1 MKTLNCTVRYQPSR
15 KFFGVIDNLVVLE
28 GTKITQRDSRSS
40 RMDANG
46 WGQIMI
52 SRDYGDAGND
62 LRKATALLIK
72 KICIEEIDDSSVT
85 INGIKTGT
93 TL

>member
-1 MKTLNCTVRYQPSR
+1 MKTLNCTVRYQPSK

-52 SRDYGDAGND
+52 SRDYGDASND

>member
-1 MKTLNCTVRYQPSR
+1 M
-15 KFFGVIDNLVVLE
+15 VLE

-52 SRDYGDAGND
+52 SRDYGDASND

>member
-52 SRDYGDAGND
+52 SRDYGDASND
-62 LRKATALLIK
+62 LRTATALLIK